1 MTELRPVL
9 TDLGLVEAPRW
20 HDDRLVFSDW
30 GARTVLALDQKGR
43 TETLATVDGMLP
55 FCTDRRPDGRLL
67 VLTQAGLMSREP
79 DSTLALYADLGGL
92 SDYAWNDIVVDG
104 RGNCYVNNIGFE
116 FGGGATGGS
125 GGVRPGVN
133 TAPGLIALVTPD
145 GSVRQVADGLAF
157 PNGMAVTPDNSTLIV
172 AESYG
177 GVLTGYDIDDD
188 GSLSG
193 RRVWADLAGAAPD
206 GICLDAEGAVWF
218 AEVPGQR
225 CVRVA
230 EGGEVRQTLNTDLG
244 CFACMLGG
252 SDRST
257 LYVTA
262 AAWPDAMTPGSR
274 TGQILSASV
283 DVPGAGWPG

>member
-1 MTELRPVL
+1 MTELRPLL
-9 TDLGLVEAPRW
+9 TGLAMGEAPRW

-30 GARTVLALDQKGR
+30 GAGTVLALDSDGQ
-43 TETLATVDGMLP
+43 TETLATVEGGMP
-55 FCTDRRPDGRLL
+55 FCVDRRPDGNLL
-67 VLTQAGLMSREP
+67 VLTQAGLKSRET
-79 DSTLALYADLGGL
+79 DGTLAPYADLDGL
-92 SDYAWNDIVVDG
+92 SDYAWNEIVVDG
-104 RGNCYVNNIGFE
+104 RGNAYLNNIGFE
-116 FGGGATGGS
+116 FGGEF
-125 GGVRPGVN
+125 
-133 TAPGLIALVTPD
+133 APGLLALVTPD

-177 GVLTGYDIDDD
+177 GVLTAYHIEPD

-193 RRVWADLAGAAPD
+193 RRVWADLSGAAPD

-230 EGGEVRQTLNTDLG
+230 EGGEVRQIIESELG

-252 SDRST
+252 KDRKT
-257 LYVTA
+257 LYITA

-274 TGQILSASV
+274 TGRILTADV

>member
-125 GGVRPGVN
+125 GGVPPGVN
-133 TAPGLIALVTPD
+133 TAPGLIALVTSD

-188 GSLSG
+188 GSLSAAGSGPIWPARLRTGSALTPRG
-193 RRVWADLAGAAPD
+193 RSGSPRYLASAAYAWPRAVKSARRSTPTLVVSPACWAVQTAAP
-206 GICLDAEGAVWF
+206 CTS
-218 AEVPGQR
+218 P
-225 CVRVA
+225 
-230 EGGEVRQTLNTDLG
+230 RQHG
-244 CFACMLGG
+244 
-252 SDRST
+252 
-257 LYVTA
+257 
-262 AAWPDAMTPGSR
+262 R
-274 TGQILSASV
+274 TR
-283 DVPGAGWPG
+283 

>member
-1 MTELRPVL
+1 MTELGPIL
-9 TDLGLVEAPRW
+9 TDLGLIESPRW
-20 HDDRLVFSDW
+20 HDGRLVFSDW
-30 GARTVLALDQKGR
+30 GARTVLALDPDGH
-43 TETLATVDGMLP
+43 TETLVTVDGMMP
-55 FCTDRRPDGRLL
+55 FCLDRRPDGRLL
-67 VLTQAGLMSREP
+67 VLTEAGLMAKEP
-79 DSTLALYADLGGL
+79 DGTLSVFADLDGL
-92 SDYAWNDIVVDG
+92 SDFAWNDIVVDG
-104 RGNCYVNNIGFE
+104 RGNSYINNIGFE
-116 FGGGATGGS
+116 FGGEF
-125 GGVRPGVN
+125 
-133 TAPGLIALVTPD
+133 APGLIALVTPD
-145 GSVRQVADGLAF
+145 GSARQVADGLAF

-177 GVLTGYDIDDD
+177 GVLTAYDIDKD

-206 GICLDAEGAVWF
+206 GICLDAEGAAWF
-218 AEVPGQR
+218 AEVPGHR

-230 EGGEVRQTLNTDLG
+230 EGGEIRQIVESDLG

-252 SDRST
+252 ADRRT

-274 TGQILSASV
+274 TGQILSATV

>member
-1 MTELRPVL
+1 MTELRPLL
-9 TDLGLVEAPRW
+9 TGLAMGEAPRW

-30 GARTVLALDQKGR
+30 GAGTVVALNPDGR
-43 TETLATVDGMLP
+43 TETLATVEGDMP
-55 FCTDRRPDGRLL
+55 FCVDRRPDGRLL
-67 VLTQAGLMSREP
+67 VLTQAGLRIREP
-79 DSTLALYADLGGL
+79 DGTFAPYADLVGL

-104 RGNCYVNNIGFE
+104 RGNAYVNNIGFE
-116 FGGGATGGS
+116 FGGEF
-125 GGVRPGVN
+125 
-133 TAPGLIALVTPD
+133 APGLVALVTPD
-145 GSVRQVADGLAF
+145 GSVRVVADGLAF

-177 GVLTGYDIDDD
+177 GVLTAYDIGDD

-206 GICLDAEGAVWF
+206 GICLDTEGAVWF

-230 EGGEVRQTLNTDLG
+230 EGGNVQQTLDSDLA
-244 CFACMLGG
+244 CFACILGG
-252 SDRST
+252 PDRRT

-262 AAWPDAMTPGSR
+262 ASWPDAMTPGSR
-274 TGQILSASV
+274 TGQILAATV

>member
-9 TDLGLVEAPRW
+9 ADLGLVEAPRW

-30 GARTVLALDQKGR
+30 GARTVLALDQEGR

-67 VLTQAGLMSREP
+67 VLTQAGLMSSEP
-79 DSTLALYADLGGL
+79 DGTLALHADLGGL

-104 RGNCYVNNIGFE
+104 RGNSYVNNIGFE
-116 FGGGATGGS
+116 FGGEF
-125 GGVRPGVN
+125 
-133 TAPGLIALVTPD
+133 APGLIALVTPD

-177 GVLTGYDIDDD
+177 GVLTAYDIDDD

-230 EGGEVRQTLNTDLG
+230 EGGEVRQTLDTDLG

-252 SDRST
+252 SDRRT

-274 TGQILSASV
+274 TGQILSATV
-283 DVPGAGWPG
+283 AVPGAGWPG

>member
-1 MTELRPVL
+1 MAELRTLL

-20 HDDRLVFSDW
+20 HDGRLVFSDW
-30 GARTVLALDQKGR
+30 GARTVLALGPDGR
-43 TETLATVDGMLP
+43 TETLATVEGEMP
-55 FCTDRRPDGRLL
+55 FCVDRRPDGQL
-67 VLTQAGLMSREP
+67 VVVTEAGLMTRAHDGS
-79 DSTLALYADLGGL
+79 LAAYGDLSGL
-92 SDYAWNDIVVDG
+92 SEYAWNDIVVDG
-104 RGNCYVNNIGFE
+104 RGNAYVNNIGFE
-116 FGGGATGGS
+116 FGGEF
-125 GGVRPGVN
+125 
-133 TAPGLIALVTPD
+133 APGLIALVTPN

-177 GVLTGYDIDDD
+177 GVLTAYDISED
-188 GSLSG
+188 GSLSN

-230 EGGEVRQTLNTDLG
+230 EGGDVRQIIESELG
-244 CFACMLGG
+244 CFSCTLGG
-252 SDRST
+252 PARTT

-274 TGQILSASV
+274 TGRILAADV
-283 DVPGAGWPG
+283 AVPGAGWPG